1 METFEV
7 TLKAFS
13 QQIKTSTITIKSTDL
28 ISVIPAK
35 CFNMNSFS
43 EFCSQ
48 KLELNDILQSVIL
61 NESEEQ

>member
-13 QQIKTSTITIKSTDL
+13 QQIKTLTITIKSTDL

-35 CFNMNSFS
+35 SFNMNSFS
-43 EFCSQ
+43 EFQSQ
-48 KLELNDILQSVIL
+48 KL
-61 NESEEQ
+61 